1 VAGTI
6 FSLPLSQRFDR
17 NGNLLINAPVYFYA
31 ANTLTPVDSYADFG
45 LSVENEWPLR
55 TDANGMI
62 PAFWLE
68 DGNYRVRMTDEA
80 GSVVYFDMQNVQ
92 ALGPSTGEGGGGDSG
107 VDANALFQTGDPIWL
122 PRSGT
127 RSGWVR
133 MNARTIGS
141 ATSGA
146 TERANA
152 DTQPLYEYLWN
163 NYSNTLCPVTGGRGG
178 SAASDFAANKPIAI
192 LDMRGRGPFGLDDMG
207 NSAAGVI
214 AGGTSAGASGGAS
227 KSAIPRSALPNV
239 KLPFTGTTNSDGAHT
254 HNYNRPN
261 NIGRDAGSG
270 GVTLKAGSETSTATS
285 NSGAHTHTVSG
296 ETESMNGGVTQTD
309 FNTMSPYRLG
319 SWFMKL

>member
-1 VAGTI
+1 MAGTI

-92 ALGPSTGEGGGGDSG
+92 ALGPSTGEEGGGGSG
-107 VDANALFQTGDPIWL
+107 VDANAIFQTGDPIWL
-122 PRSGT
+122 PKSGT
-127 RSGWVR
+127 RTGWVR
-133 MNARTIGS
+133 MNGRTIGS
-141 ATSGA
+141 STSGA

-163 NYSNTLCPVTGGRGG
+163 TYSNSLCPVSGGRGAN
-178 SAASDFAANKPIAI
+178 AASDYAANKAIGI

-214 AGGTSAGASGGAS
+214 TDGTSAAAAGGTDKISITISR
-227 KSAIPRSALPNV
+227 PNLPNV
-239 KLPFTGTTNSDGAHT
+239 SPTISITDPGHRHGYTQPRSPQAERAGGIGSTVLSRESDLTNTAFTG
-254 HNYNRPN
+254 
-261 NIGRDAGSG
+261 I
-270 GVTLKAGSETSTATS
+270 TATC
-285 NSGAHTHTVSG
+285 
-296 ETESMNGGVTQTD
+296 ESLNGGVTQQPIEKT
-309 FNTMSPYRLG
+309 TISPYRLG
-319 SWFMKL
+319 TWYMKL